1 MPVRLQQS
9 LPVFLPGRERN
20 APVARIGLRDLVLP
34 ALRRVVARVMLA
46 AALAVPAVAASAPV
60 RAETLPV
67 ASDLSSAATDARIA
81 GDETR
86 TRFVLD
92 LQGQVPFIVSN
103 LADPYRVII
112 DLPSMEFKLPEGSG
126 TDGRGLIR
134 SWRYGLLFA
143 RGNARIVLDLTEPA
157 KVDKSFVLEA
167 IEDQPA
173 RLVVDLV
180 KTSREEFL
188 AEAERTHQPLSAL
201 VTDGQ
206 QAAPKAN
213 KLTSSAGKTKP
224 VVVLDPG
231 HGGIDTGA
239 IGVHGTLE
247 KAVVL
252 SFAQVLKKKLE
263 DTGHYTVFMTREDD
277 TFVPLRKRVQFARG
291 HNADLFVSIHA
302 DSVRS
307 YKEEVRGATVYT
319 LSEKASDTLAAQIAA
334 SENHSDVLAGVEL
347 SEEPAEVA
355 DILVDLARRET
366 KIFSSH
372 FSKILVEEL
381 RSAVKLINNP
391 QRSAGFMVLRAHD
404 VPSVLVELGYL
415 SNEQDEKLLIS
426 PEWRERTATA
436 VADAIEAFFQPRFAM
451 DKGAAGETAAGTKVK

>member
-1 MPVRLQQS
+1 MARRGLQD
-9 LPVFLPGRERN
+9 F
-20 APVARIGLRDLVLP
+20 VLP
-34 ALRRVVARVMLA
+34 ALRRAAARVMLA
-46 AALAVPAVAASAPV
+46 AALAVPAAICSLPV
-60 RAETLPV
+60 QAETLPV

-81 GDETR
+81 GDEAR

-134 SWRYGLLFA
+134 SWRYGVFA
-143 RGNARIVLDLTEPA
+143 KGKARIVLDLTEPA

-188 AEAERTHQPLSAL
+188 AEAERTHQPLSA
-201 VTDGQ
+201 VSADGQ
-206 QAAPKAN
+206 LGAPKAD

-239 IGVHGTLE
+239 IGLHGTFE
-247 KAVVL
+247 KSVVL
-252 SFAQVLKKKLE
+252 SFAQSLKAKLE
-263 DTGHYTVFMTREDD
+263 ATGHYTVHMTREDD
-277 TFVPLRKRVQFARG
+277 TFIPLRKRVQIARSY
-291 HNADLFVSIHA
+291 NADLLVSIHA
-302 DSVRS
+302 DSVRD

-319 LSEKASDTLAAQIAA
+319 LSERASDALAAQIAA
-334 SENHSDVLAGVEL
+334 SENFSDVLAGVEL

-391 QRSAGFMVLRAHD
+391 QRSAGFMVLKAHD

-451 DKGAAGETAAGTKVK
+451 DKGAAEATTAGTTTK

>member
-9 LPVFLPGRERN
+9 LPVFLPGCERN
-20 APVARIGLRDLVLP
+20 APVARRGLRDLVLP
-34 ALRRVVARVMLA
+34 ALRRAAVRVMLA
-46 AALAVPAVAASAPV
+46 AALAVPAVAGTVPV
-60 RAETLPV
+60 QAETLPV

-81 GDETR
+81 GDEAR

-134 SWRYGLLFA
+134 SWRYGVFA
-143 RGNARIVLDLTEPA
+143 KGKARIVLDLTEPA

-451 DKGAAGETAAGTKVK
+451 DKGAAAATTAGTTAK

>member
-9 LPVFLPGRERN
+9 LPVFLPGCERN
-20 APVARIGLRDLVLP
+20 APVARRGLRDLVLP
-34 ALRRVVARVMLA
+34 ALRRAAARVMLA
-46 AALAVPAVAASAPV
+46 AALAVPAMTGTAPV
-60 RAETLPV
+60 QAETLPV
-67 ASDLSSAATDARIA
+67 ASDQSSAATDARIA
-81 GDETR
+81 GDEAR

-134 SWRYGLLFA
+134 SWRYGVFA
-143 RGNARIVLDLTEPA
+143 KGKARIVLDLTEPA

-263 DTGHYTVFMTREDD
+263 DTGHYTVFMTRDDD
-277 TFVPLRKRVQFARG
+277 TFVPLRRRVQFARG

-355 DILVDLARRET
+355 DILVDLARREA

-436 VADAIEAFFQPRFAM
+436 VADAIEAFFQPRFTM
-451 DKGAAGETAAGTKVK
+451 DKGAARATTAGTTAK

>member
-9 LPVFLPGRERN
+9 LPVFLPGCERN
-20 APVARIGLRDLVLP
+20 APVARRGLRDLVLP
-34 ALRRVVARVMLA
+34 ALRRAAARVMLA
-46 AALAVPAVAASAPV
+46 AALAVPAMTGTAPV
-60 RAETLPV
+60 QAETLPV
-67 ASDLSSAATDARIA
+67 ASDQSSAATDARIA
-81 GDETR
+81 GDEAR

-134 SWRYGLLFA
+134 SWRYGVFA
-143 RGNARIVLDLTEPA
+143 KGKARIVLDLTEPA

-263 DTGHYTVFMTREDD
+263 DTGHYTVFMTRDDD

-355 DILVDLARRET
+355 DILVDLARREA

-451 DKGAAGETAAGTKVK
+451 DKGAARATTAGTTAK

>member
-1 MPVRLQQS
+1 MSGGLLRTSGEIRPDRSRLAEPFRRALQ
-9 LPVFLPGRERN
+9 
-20 APVARIGLRDLVLP
+20 GLGLSALRGAGQALVLVAGLSAP
-34 ALRRVVARVMLA
+34 LLASVPLVVSQS
-46 AALAVPAVAASAPV
+46 AVAAEAPV
-60 RAETLPV
+60 
-67 ASDLSSAATDARIA
+67 SAATDARIA
-81 GDETR
+81 GDEAR

-126 TDGRGLIR
+126 TDGRGLVR
-134 SWRYGLLFA
+134 SWRYGVFA
-143 RGNARIVLDLTEPA
+143 KGKARIVLDLTEPA

-188 AEAERTHQPLSAL
+188 AEAERTHQPLSAASA
-201 VTDGQ
+201 DGQ
-206 QAAPKAN
+206 HGAPKAD
-213 KLTSSAGKTKP
+213 KLTSSAGKTRP

-239 IGVHGTLE
+239 IGLHGTLE
-247 KAVVL
+247 KSVVL
-252 SFAQVLKKKLE
+252 NFAQALKAKLE
-263 DTGHYTVFMTREDD
+263 ETGHYTVYMTREDD
-277 TFVPLRKRVQFARG
+277 TFIPLRKRVQIARSY
-291 HNADLFVSIHA
+291 NADLLVSIHA
-302 DSVRS
+302 DSVRDS
-307 YKEEVRGATVYT
+307 KEEVRGATVYT
-319 LSEKASDTLAAQIAA
+319 LSERASDTLAAQIAA
-334 SENHSDVLAGVEL
+334 SENLSDVLAGVEL

-381 RSAVKLINNP
+381 KSAVKLINNP

-426 PEWRERTATA
+426 TEWRDRTATA

-451 DKGAAGETAAGTKVK
+451 EKGTTAK